1 MDPTTA
7 MDLRETIYT
16 IVDSDV
22 TVRRNIVVHYRKGV
36 ITTVS
41 RTLYYRA
48 NVRDRDFTLDEIR
61 SIAERFDVQPRWFAR
76 ALWES
81 SRFAPREDFELLVHP
96 LRDADHVFI
105 MEQLRR
111 DAQAKRKLEMPL
123 NPVDAPAEDD
133 ACAIC
138 LEQCSEH
145 PEKKWVTRE
154 GCDKHCFHMDCIRE
168 WAPLTCPVCRA
179 PLSSKRRKV

>member
-1 MDPTTA
+1 

-22 TVRRNIVVHYRKGV
+22 TERGNPVTFFRKGL
-36 ITTVS
+36 IIAIS
-41 RTLYYRA
+41 PTLYYRA
-48 NVRDRDFTLDEIR
+48 NLSDRDFTLDEIR
-61 SIAERFDVQPRWFAR
+61 SIAGRFDVQPRWFIR
-76 ALWES
+76 ELRES
-81 SRFAPREDFELLVHP
+81 ITFTPGEEFNHLNIFLRGLETDIIIDDIRRE
-96 LRDADHVFI
+96 
-105 MEQLRR
+105 M
-111 DAQAKRKLEMPL
+111 QAKRKLEMPL
-123 NPVDAPAEDD
+123 NPVDTPAEDQ

-154 GCDKHCFHMDCIRE
+154 GCDKHCFHTECIRE

>member
-1 MDPTTA
+1 

-22 TVRRNIVVHYRKGV
+22 TARRNPVVRYRKGE

-61 SIAERFDVQPRWFAR
+61 SIAERFNVHPRWFTN

-81 SRFAPREDFELLVHP
+81 SRFAPREDYDLLVHP
-96 LRDADHVFI
+96 LRGAETVFI
-105 MEQLRR
+105 IEQLRR
-111 DAQAKRKLEMPL
+111 DAQARREREML
-123 NPVDAPAEDD
+123 FNPVATPAEDED
-133 ACAIC
+133 CAVC
-138 LEQCSEH
+138 LERCSEH
-145 PEKKWVTRE
+145 PEKEWVTRE
-154 GCDKHCFHMDCIRE
+154 GCDRHCFHKECIRK
-168 WAPLTCPVCRA
+168 WGPLTCPVCRA
-179 PLSSKRRKV
+179 PLSNKRQKV